1 MNAAVFRHVV
11 RQHRLRLIVV
21 VIALTGWG
29 MLMPIVYSAF
39 GVQMREI
46 IEQFPQLQQFTNFG
60 GGDLFTLSGSIA
72 IGYIHPIA
80 IALLS
85 VFAIVFPLSAVAGER
100 QRGTLEVILARPLSR
115 RSYYVTLFASAVLFL
130 AVAMAASLIGALIAA
145 TAVNVIDEL
154 QLANVPILWLNGVL
168 FYSALAAI
176 ALAASVTFDR
186 MGPAAAIVLAVLLV
200 AYFLQIIGSLWP
212 DVDWLQPYSLFH
224 YLDPDATL
232 KEGLQS
238 FDVAVLAA
246 VAAIAIGYA
255 LVVFP
260 RRDLASPA

>member
-21 VIALTGWG
+21 VAALTGWG

-46 IEQFPQLQQFTNFG
+46 IEQFPAMQQFTRFG

-72 IGYIHPIA
+72 VGYIHPIA
-80 IALLS
+80 IALLA

-100 QRGTLEVILARPLSR
+100 QRGTLEVLLARPLSR
-115 RSYYVTLFASAVLFL
+115 RSYYVTLLVSAILFIG
-130 AVAMAASLIGALIAA
+130 VAMAASLVGTLISAA
-145 TAVNVIDEL
+145 AANVIDEL

-168 FYSALAAI
+168 FYSALASI

-186 MGPAAAIVLAVLLV
+186 MGPAAAILLAVVLV

-232 KEGLQS
+232 KEGLQT
-238 FDVAVLAA
+238 FDVALLLA
-246 VAAIAIGYA
+246 VAAIAVVYA
-255 LVVFP
+255 LIVFP
-260 RRDLASPA
+260 RRDLSAPA